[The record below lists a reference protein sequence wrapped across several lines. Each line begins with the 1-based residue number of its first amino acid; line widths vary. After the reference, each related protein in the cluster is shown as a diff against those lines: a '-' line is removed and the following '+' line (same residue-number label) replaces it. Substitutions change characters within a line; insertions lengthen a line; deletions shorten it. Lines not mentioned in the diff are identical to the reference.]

1 MRLNTAQKSGT
12 LNCLLHKQS
21 LTRVSYFYRRNK
33 FLRPQMDFMDIHISQ
48 STIIQIFKLQFTQTH
63 RQQLKQSTDDPFD
76 QKSQQTVKNDF
87 FVKIHLLS
95 KDSSFDHWM
104 IIIHQ
109 GKIKNQQNPKIQ
121 N

>member
-1 MRLNTAQKSGT
+1 
-12 LNCLLHKQS
+12 
-21 LTRVSYFYRRNK
+21 
-33 FLRPQMDFMDIHISQ
+33 MDFMDIHISQ

-63 RQQLKQSTDDPFD
+63 CQQLKQSTDAPFD
-76 QKSQQTVKNDF
+76 QKLNRQSKMKF
-87 FVKIHLLS
+87 FVKVHILSKDSSFDHWMIIIHQGKTKKVNRQSKMKFFVKVHILS